1 MPERPEKRNQIVEPA
16 AAVALLL
23 AARRLYVRRI
33 RIALELDAARQGA
46 YLMRAAEVYANAV
59 RRAALMTQRHVRS
72 ELRRIGAG
80 TAAPLGEVARA
91 DAFRIET
98 ISRLTALQN
107 DLVATVAVSPEAT
120 RPAAVAAA
128 VSAAGERSKQLSAD
142 LPYVIESAALAVYGP
157 LLGIDD
163 YYWVTARDDRVRP
176 GHARLDGTRQRWD
189 SPPDVGGGRRLHAG
203 QDYRCRCRAALV
215 LPLPR

>member
-1 MPERPEKRNQIVEPA
+1 MPERPEKRNQLVEPA

-33 RIALELDAARQGA
+33 RIALRLDPARQGA

-59 RRAALMTQRHVRS
+59 RRAALATQRHVRT
-72 ELRRIGAG
+72 ELRRLGAG
-80 TAAPLGEVARA
+80 TAPPLGEVARA
-91 DAFRIET
+91 DSYRIET

-107 DLVATVAVSPEAT
+107 ELVATVAAAPEALREAT
-120 RPAAVAAA
+120 VERATNVA
-128 VSAAGERSKQLSAD
+128 SERAGQLSLD

-157 LLGIDD
+157 LLGIED
-163 YYWVTARDDRVRP
+163 YFWITSRDDRVRS

-203 QDYRCRCRAALV
+203 QDYRCRCRAALI
-215 LPLPR
+215 LPR